1 MFKELSASEAFG
13 ISGLGLLIVFG
24 VLVFLIF
31 FIWILKKVIHALS
44 PSGAASAAPIAAPA
58 PAAPKVATP
67 APLAAGMVE
76 APGSSG
82 EVALH
87 TVDDKTAALLMA
99 IVADD
104 LGVHPNTLRFTSI
117 REV

>member
-1 MFKELSASEAFG
+1 MFEHLPASDAFG
-13 ISGLGLLIVFG
+13 VSGLGLLIVFA

-31 FIWILKKVIHALS
+31 FIWILKKVIQGLS
-44 PSGAASAAPIAAPA
+44 KEKTSAPAVSASAPVAKATA
-58 PAAPKVATP
+58 PAAVPS
-67 APLAAGMVE
+67 GMVE

-87 TVDDKTAALLMA
+87 TVDDKTAALLIA